1 MLGSWARGSPGG
13 VLRTP
18 GSRGL
23 VWKGGSAPRGGKCH
37 HVVAELPSVRPNE
50 FGFVASSR
58 RPVDLAE
65 GGNSA
70 GPPCTRDCSVCLI
83 YSLLES
89 VVVSVFFK
97 RNLSKTL
104 CLWIVTTV
112 NICLEGGD

>member
-23 VWKGGSAPRGGKCH
+23 AWKGGSAPRGGKCH
-37 HVVAELPSVRPNE
+37 HVVAELLSVRPNE

-89 VVVSVFFK
+89 VAVGVFF
-97 RNLSKTL
+97 
-104 CLWIVTTV
+104 
-112 NICLEGGD
+112 